1 MAEKVLRAHQ
11 KNEGEDL
18 MRMRYNFQGE
28 VQGVGFRA
36 TAARLA
42 RGFPVTG
49 FVRNEDDGSVWM
61 EVQGQVEDVERF
73 THALRTSAVGK
84 GIWEEQRTLAA
95 PVEGETDFRIRKF

>member
-1 MAEKVLRAHQ
+1 
-11 KNEGEDL
+11 

-49 FVRNEDDGSVWM
+49 FVRNEDDGSVWL
-61 EVQGQVEDVERF
+61 EAQGKVEDVERF
-73 THALRTSAVGK
+73 LHAVRTSSVSK

-95 PVEGETDFRIRKF
+95 PVDGETEFVIRRY

>member
-1 MAEKVLRAHQ
+1 MAEKILRAHQ
-11 KNEGEDL
+11 KNEREDL

-49 FVRNEDDGSVWM
+49 FVRNEDDGSVWL
-61 EVQGQVEDVERF
+61 EAQGKVEDVERF
-73 THALRTSAVGK
+73 MHAVRTSSVGK

-95 PVEGETDFRIRKF
+95 PVDGETEFVIRKY